1 MSLEMMIGCTG
12 DACSD
17 WVRRRNLP
25 SILNMVNNATNS
37 QSLLQLRS
45 DIHSLLNIVTAP
57 HTIVGQLAVVL
68 HVRRFFAP
76 WSIVERI
83 RVGPHW
89 LCSSGMMTGHLK
101 SRLRAD

>member
-25 SILNMVNNATNS
+25 SMLNMVNNATNS

-45 DIHSLLNIVTAP
+45 DTHSMLNIVTAP
-57 HTIVGQLAVVL
+57 HTIVGQLAVFLLADSSL
-68 HVRRFFAP
+68 HL
-76 WSIVERI
+76 
-83 RVGPHW
+83 GPLLKELELDH
-89 LCSSGMMTGHLK
+89 TG
-101 SRLRAD
+101 SAAVA

>member
-57 HTIVGQLAVVL
+57 HTIVGQLAVFLLSDVSL
-68 HVRRFFAP
+68 HLDP
-76 WSIVERI
+76 LLKELELD
-83 RVGPHW
+83 H
-89 LCSSGMMTGHLK
+89 TG
-101 SRLRAD
+101 SAAVA